1 MMDKT
6 EKFVPEKLNDVV
18 DEMNTCTA
26 CATCLVTCDVFQ
38 VLQWDSSSPRGR
50 VQLAYGLYKGEIEPD
65 NSVLTRMYQ
74 CTMCGRCVQECP
86 SSVRLTDIFDAAR
99 HDLYEAGYRLENYEK
114 FSNKILTEGNPY
126 NGEEPR
132 WKIFGR
138 EPKERAEVAYFMGCK
153 IAFKEREMGE
163 ATIGL
168 LEHLGVDYTLLDET
182 CCGAPLVNA
191 GVSDDE
197 IRKIAERNVEE
208 IAKRG
213 VKKVIFSCPSCMM
226 SFKDV
231 YSKFMDLP
239 FELQHEVEFFQDYD
253 IELKHTGEKVTYH
266 DPCHLGRHYGI
277 YDEPRELIARIPDID
292 FVEMEN
298 SRENAS
304 CCGAGGS
311 MKLADKELGVKIG
324 KNRVEEA
331 AGRTIITACPNCKNN
346 LKISGRVKSVS
357 EILYENLKK

>member
-1 MMDKT
+1 MSFKP
-6 EKFVPEKLNDVV
+6 KRLNSVV

-50 VQLAYGLYKGEIEPD
+50 VQLAYGLYTGEIEPD
-65 NSVLTRMYQ
+65 NSVLTRIYQ
-74 CTMCGRCVQECP
+74 CTKCGRCEQECP
-86 SSVRLTDIFDAAR
+86 SSVKLLDIFDAAR
-99 HDLYEAGYRLENYEK
+99 HDLFEAGYRLENYEK
-114 FSNKILTEGNPY
+114 FGNKILSEGNPY

-132 WKIFGR
+132 WKVFGK

-153 IAFKEREMGE
+153 VAFQEQEMGR

-191 GVSDDE
+191 GVPDE
-197 IRKIAERNVEE
+197 EIEKIARRNVGE

-213 VKKVIFSCPSCMM
+213 VKTVIFSCPSCMI
-226 SFKDV
+226 SFKDI
-231 YSKFMDLP
+231 YSGFMELP
-239 FELQHEVEFFQDYD
+239 FEVKHEVEFFREYGM
-253 IELKHTGEKVTYH
+253 ELKHTDEKVTYH

-277 YDEPRELIARIPDID
+277 YDEPRELITRVPDID

-298 SRENAS
+298 SREKAL

-311 MKLADKELGVKIG
+311 MKLADKGLGVKIG
-324 KNRVEEA
+324 RIRMEEA
-331 AGRTIITACPNCKNN
+331 GERTVITACPNCKNN
-346 LKISGRVKSVS
+346 LAISGRVKSVS
-357 EILYENLKK
+357 ELLYENLK